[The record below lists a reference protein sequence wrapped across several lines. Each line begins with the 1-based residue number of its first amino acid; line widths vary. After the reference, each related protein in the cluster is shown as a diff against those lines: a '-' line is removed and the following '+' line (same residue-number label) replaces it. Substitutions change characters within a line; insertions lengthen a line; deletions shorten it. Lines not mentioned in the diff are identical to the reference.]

1 MFETAG
7 IDLSAW
13 SRFDGRQASQEGQ
26 RLKAIRNRVAGLAI
40 AASLSLALVLLLAG
54 LGCSGKQDGA
64 DVMATVNGRKITR
77 TEVEKYYN
85 NQTADAPQK
94 PSQEQADSLRLS
106 ILRELIDNEI
116 LMQRAE
122 KMGLLATDEEI
133 NSKLAE
139 IKAPY
144 TQEEFDKRLKDR
156 NLTLDDFKRD
166 LRRSITIEKVLNKEV
181 TSKIN
186 ISDEDITSYYNQHK
200 AEFNLIE
207 PQYRLAQ
214 ILVTTQPNP
223 QVKNVKAQNEADARK
238 KMQMIENRLDS
249 GEDFATVAMSY
260 SEQPE
265 TSQNGGDL
273 GFVPESSLKTD
284 KIAYDAVNKLKPGQY
299 TPVLVV
305 ADPNTH
311 QIYGFRIVKLISKET
326 AGQRELKDPRVQQA
340 IREQLRDR
348 REQLLKAAYYES
360 IRDKAS
366 VQNYF
371 ADDILKQ
378 ASNMK

>member
-1 MFETAG
+1 M
-7 IDLSAW
+7 
-13 SRFDGRQASQEGQ
+13 
-26 RLKAIRNRVAGLAI
+26 KAIRRSLASLAI
-40 AASLSLALVLLLAG
+40 AATLALALVLLLPG
-54 LGCSGKQDGA
+54 LGCSAKQDGA
-64 DVMATVNGRKITR
+64 DVMARVNGRKISR

-122 KMGLLATDEEI
+122 KLGLLATDEEI

-144 TQEEFDKRLKDR
+144 TQEEFDKRLKQR
-156 NLTLDDFKRD
+156 NLTLEDFKRD
-166 LRRSITIEKVLNKEV
+166 LRRSLTIEKVLNKEV

-186 ISDEDITSYYNQHK
+186 ISDEDITSYYEQHK

-207 PQYRLAQ
+207 PQYHLAQ

-223 QVKNVKAQNEADARK
+223 QVKNVKAQNEGDARK

-249 GEDFATVAMSY
+249 GEDFASVAMNY

-284 KIAYDAVNKLKPGQY
+284 RTAYDAVNKLKPGQY
-299 TPVLVV
+299 TAVLVV
-305 ADPNTH
+305 ADPNSH
-311 QIYGFRIVKLISKET
+311 QVYGFRVVKLISKET
-326 AGQRELKDPRVQQA
+326 SGQRELKDPRVQQA

-366 VQNYF
+366 VENYF
-371 ADDILKQ
+371 ADDILKK
-378 ASNMK
+378 AATMK

>member
-1 MFETAG
+1 LKLKRTNTRTIRTA
-7 IDLSAW
+7 A
-13 SRFDGRQASQEGQ
+13 
-26 RLKAIRNRVAGLAI
+26 VAI
-40 AASLSLALVLLLAG
+40 AAALLLAG
-54 LGCSGKQDGA
+54 LGCTGKQETEG
-64 DVMATVNGRKITR
+64 VMASVNGHKITR
-77 TEVEKYYN
+77 AEVQKYYD
-85 NQTADAPQK
+85 NQLAESPQK
-94 PSQEQADSLRLS
+94 PSQEQADTLRLN

-122 KMGLLATDEEI
+122 KLGLLATDEEV
-133 NSKLAE
+133 NTKLAE

-156 NLTLDDFKRD
+156 QLSLDDFKRD
-166 LRRSITIEKVLNKEV
+166 LRRSLTIDKVLNKEV

-186 ISDEDITSYYNQHK
+186 ISDDDITRYYNEHK

-207 PQYRLAQ
+207 PQYHLAQ

-223 QVKNVKAQNEADARK
+223 QVKNMKAQNEAEARK
-238 KMQMIENRLDS
+238 KIQMVQNRLDS

-265 TSQNGGDL
+265 TAQNGGDL
-273 GFVPESSLKTD
+273 GFVPETSLKAD
-284 KIAYDAVNKLKPGQY
+284 KAAFDTIGKLKPGQY
-299 TPVLVV
+299 TVILPVG
-305 ADPNTH
+305 DPNNH
-311 QIYGFRIVKLISKET
+311 QLFGFRIVKLISREV

-366 VQNYF
+366 VDNFF
-371 ADDILKQ
+371 ADEILKQ
-378 ASNMK
+378 AGTMK

>member
-1 MFETAG
+1 M
-7 IDLSAW
+7 
-13 SRFDGRQASQEGQ
+13 
-26 RLKAIRNRVAGLAI
+26 KAIRKSMARLGFESILPLAF
-40 AASLSLALVLLLAG
+40 VLLLAG
-54 LGCSGKQDGA
+54 LGCTGKQDGS
-64 DVMATVNGRKITR
+64 DVMARVNGRKISR

-85 NQTADAPQK
+85 NQTAEAPQQ

-122 KMGLLATDEEI
+122 KLGLLATDEEI
-133 NSKLAE
+133 SSKLAE

-144 TQEEFDKRLKDR
+144 TQEEFDKRLKAR

-186 ISDEDITSYYNQHK
+186 ISDDDITRYYEQHK

-207 PQYRLAQ
+207 PQYHLAQ

-223 QVKNVKAQNEADARK
+223 QVKNVKAQNEGDARK

-284 KIAYDAVNKLKPGQY
+284 KAAYDAVNKLKPGQY
-299 TPVLVV
+299 TAVLLV
-305 ADPNTH
+305 ADPNSH
-311 QIYGFRIVKLISKET
+311 QIYGFRVVKLISKEA

-366 VQNYF
+366 VENYF
-371 ADDILKQ
+371 ADDILKK
-378 ASNMK
+378 ASTMK

>member
-1 MFETAG
+1 
-7 IDLSAW
+7 
-13 SRFDGRQASQEGQ
+13 
-26 RLKAIRNRVAGLAI
+26 LKAIGKHRASVAI
-40 AASLSLALVLLLAG
+40 AASLSLASVLLFSG
-54 LGCSGKQDGA
+54 LGCNGKQEGA
-64 DVMATVNGRKITR
+64 DVMATVNGRRITR

-106 ILRELIDNEI
+106 ILKELVDQEI

-133 NSKLAE
+133 NAKLAE

-144 TQEEFDKRLKDR
+144 TQEEFDKRLKER

-186 ISDEDITSYYNQHK
+186 ISDEDITRYYDQHK

-207 PQYRLAQ
+207 PQYHLAQ

-238 KMQMIENRLDS
+238 KIQMIANRLDS
-249 GEDFATVAMSY
+249 GEDFATVAMNF

-284 KIAYDAVNKLKPGQY
+284 RMSYEAVNKLRPGQF
-299 TPVLVV
+299 TAVLVV
-305 ADPNTH
+305 ADPNSH
-311 QIYGFRIVKLISKET
+311 QIYGYRIVKLISKEA

-360 IRDKAS
+360 VRDKAT

-371 ADDILKQ
+371 ADDILRK
-378 ASNMK
+378 AGTMK

>member
-1 MFETAG
+1 M
-7 IDLSAW
+7 
-13 SRFDGRQASQEGQ
+13 
-26 RLKAIRNRVAGLAI
+26 KAIRMSRTSLAL
-40 AASLSLALVLLLAG
+40 AASLSFAAVLLLPG
-54 LGCSGKQDGA
+54 LGCSGKQQAA

-94 PSQEQADSLRLS
+94 PSQEQAESLRLS
-106 ILRELIDNEI
+106 ILRQLIDNEI

-156 NLTLDDFKRD
+156 GITLDDFKRD
-166 LRRSITIEKVLNKEV
+166 LRRSITIEKVLNKEI

-207 PQYRLAQ
+207 LQYHLAQ
-214 ILVTTQPNP
+214 ILVTAQPNP
-223 QVKNVKAQNEADARK
+223 QVKNVKAQNEAEARK

-284 KIAYDAVNKLKPGQY
+284 RLAYEAVNKLKPGQY
-299 TPVLVV
+299 TTVLVV

-311 QIYGFRIVKLISKET
+311 QVYGFRLVKLISRES

-360 IRDKAS
+360 IRDKAT
-366 VQNYF
+366 VENYF
-371 ADDILKQ
+371 ADEILKQ
-378 ASNMK
+378 AGTMK

>member
-1 MFETAG
+1 LTLKRKSVA
-7 IDLSAW
+7 IVATLSMA
-13 SRFDGRQASQEGQ
+13 
-26 RLKAIRNRVAGLAI
+26 AI
-40 AASLSLALVLLLAG
+40 ALLSSV
-54 LGCSGKQDGA
+54 GCSGKQQGA
-64 DVMATVNGRKITR
+64 DVMALVNGRKITR
-77 TEVEKYYN
+77 TEVEKYFS
-85 NQTADAPQK
+85 NQTAESPQK
-94 PSQEQADSLRLS
+94 PSQEQADNLRLN

-122 KMGLLATDEEI
+122 KLGLLATDEEV

-144 TQEEFDKRLKDR
+144 TQEEFDKRLKER

-166 LRRSITIEKVLNKEV
+166 LRRSITVDKVLNKEV

-186 ISDEDITSYYNQHK
+186 ISDDDITRYYNDHK

-207 PQYRLAQ
+207 PQYHLAQ

-223 QVKNVKAQNEADARK
+223 QVKAMKAQNEGDARK
-238 KMQMIENRLDS
+238 KIQMIANRLDS
-249 GEDFATVAMSY
+249 GEDFATAAMNY

-273 GFVPESSLKTD
+273 GFVPESSLKSD
-284 KIAYDAVNKLKPGQY
+284 KIAYDAINKLKPGQY
-299 TPVLVV
+299 TIVLPV
-305 ADPNTH
+305 ADPNSH
-311 QIYGFRIVKLISKET
+311 QIYGFRIVKLLSKET

-340 IREQLRDR
+340 IRQQLRER

-366 VQNYF
+366 VENYF
-371 ADDILKQ
+371 ADEILQKVGTT
-378 ASNMK
+378 K

>member
-1 MFETAG
+1 M
-7 IDLSAW
+7 
-13 SRFDGRQASQEGQ
+13 
-26 RLKAIRNRVAGLAI
+26 KAIRKRSARLSIAGLAS
-40 AASLSLALVLLLAG
+40 ALALLVSVLS
-54 LGCSGKQDGA
+54 CTSKQEGA
-64 DVMATVNGRKITR
+64 DVMATVNGRNISR
-77 TEVEKYYN
+77 TEVDKYYN

-94 PSQEQADSLRLS
+94 PGQEQADSLRLS

-122 KMGLLATDEEI
+122 KMGLMATDEEI

-166 LRRSITIEKVLNKEV
+166 LRRSITIEKVLNKEIN
-181 TSKIN
+181 SKIN
-186 ISDEDITSYYNQHK
+186 ISDEDITNYYNQHK

-207 PQYRLAQ
+207 PQYHLAQ

-238 KMQMIENRLDS
+238 KIQMIENRLDS

-284 KIAYDAVNKLKPGQY
+284 KTAYDAVNRLKPGQY
-299 TPVLVV
+299 TAVLLVG
-305 ADPNTH
+305 DPNSH
-311 QIYGFRIVKLISKET
+311 QTYGFRIVKLISKEA

-348 REQLLKAAYYES
+348 REQLLKAAYYET
-360 IRDKAS
+360 IRDQAKIE
-366 VQNYF
+366 NYF
-371 ADDILKQ
+371 AAEILKK
-378 ASNMK
+378 AATMK

>member
-1 MFETAG
+1 LERKRK
-7 IDLSAW
+7 I
-13 SRFDGRQASQEGQ
+13 
-26 RLKAIRNRVAGLAI
+26 
-40 AASLSLALVLLLAG
+40 ASLGIAVTLALALVLLLPS

-64 DVMATVNGRKITR
+64 DVMASVNGRKISR

-122 KMGLLATDEEI
+122 KLGLLATDEEI
-133 NSKLAE
+133 NSKLAA

-156 NLTLDDFKRD
+156 NLTIDDFKRD

-186 ISDEDITSYYNQHK
+186 ISDEDITSYYEQHK

-207 PQYRLAQ
+207 PQYHLAQ

-223 QVKNVKAQNEADARK
+223 QVKNMKAQTEADARK

-249 GEDFATVAMSY
+249 GEDFSSVALNY

-273 GFVPESSLKTD
+273 GFVPESSLKSD
-284 KIAYDAVNKLKPGQY
+284 KAAYDAVNKLKPGQY
-299 TPVLVV
+299 TAVLVV
-305 ADPNTH
+305 ADPNSH
-311 QIYGFRIVKLISKET
+311 QIYGFRVVKLISKEA

-348 REQLLKAAYYES
+348 REQLLKAAYYET
-360 IRDKAS
+360 IRDKAT
-366 VQNYF
+366 VENYF
-371 ADDILKQ
+371 AEDILKK
-378 ASNMK
+378 AGTMK